1 MSLRLPVWVAMS
13 LTAHAALG
21 GVSYQALRTAM
32 PAALFV
38 DLTGIPPEEA
48 PIVAA
53 PVERE
58 PGAPNTP
65 AAASPPGDRVKP
77 RPQVPST
84 REARRP
90 PRSRAESPTAPA
102 PPPVPAAAPTP
113 PAAPPATPLPA
124 PPPVVTPAPPPPAV
138 PAPEVAPSAPVPA
151 AETAPPPSA
160 ATPGGETPMA
170 AAPAAA
176 PGRARAEHG
185 RPVAGAQAD
194 GGDGA
199 GGGASARE
207 GAPLAL
213 AIPGPGR
220 GTADLGE
227 YAAYYG
233 LLRRRVLEAVKYPPT
248 ARRRGLTGT
257 VQIEIDI
264 QPSGAISR
272 VVVVSSSSHRVL
284 DDAAIEAI
292 QDVGRLPFPAH
303 VRPQLLRVRLP
314 VVFELQ

>member
-13 LTAHAALG
+13 VTAHVALG
-21 GVSYQALRTAM
+21 GVSYHALRTAM
-32 PAALFV
+32 PSALFV
-38 DLTGIPPEEA
+38 DLTRIPAGEA
-48 PIVAA
+48 PVVAA
-53 PVERE
+53 PAERE
-58 PGAPNTP
+58 PGAPTEP
-65 AAASPPGDRVKP
+65 AAASPPGDPVKP
-77 RPQVPST
+77 RPRVPST
-84 REARRP
+84 REPRRP
-90 PRSRAESPTAPA
+90 PRPQATMEPSAAPA

-113 PAAPPATPLPA
+113 PAATPATPSPA
-124 PPPVVTPAPPPPAV
+124 PPPVVPPPAV
-138 PAPEVAPSAPVPA
+138 AAPEVAPSAPVPA
-151 AETAPPPSA
+151 AETAPLPSA
-160 ATPGGETPMA
+160 AAPSGETPSA
-170 AAPAAA
+170 TAPAAA
-176 PGRARAEHG
+176 PGSARAEHRG
-185 RPVAGAQAD
+185 PAAGARGD
-194 GGDGA
+194 VGDGA
-199 GGGASARE
+199 GDGASARE

-233 LLRRRVLEAVKYPPT
+233 LLRRRVLDAVKYPPA

-272 VVVVSSSSHRVL
+272 VVVVSTSSHRVL

-303 VRPQLLRVRLP
+303 VRPQRLRVRLP